1 MNKNDIVNPIVAQ
14 NNSSASYFAHT
25 VKGTIKQY
33 NYIKEEVL
41 KSDDKDVH
49 KMFIHVYHSSSNNI
63 RDNFWSPIPYST
75 IKKNVKYEAI
85 LYLES
90 IGVLERTGY
99 SDKQHECREYRI
111 VPDINFKILNVSPS
125 RVHLFTK
132 DDNKVCNLFTGKAI
146 KNKKVRHDIY
156 NKTGKKIIVSNI
168 VKQGMDPIEVNVID
182 YQNIEERLNYLWEQ
196 YILGNLNERKYLSYL
211 NDERC
216 YQGILMSGFVI
227 DKEARNLLYYQ
238 PSYRG
243 QKTGR
248 RSEIGGG
255 VQSCS
260 REQKH
265 EAYAYIPS
273 IRNYDVKSSQI
284 WGLYKQFKEANGCG
298 AALDISVLDK
308 YLNTDKAV
316 LALKVGISVDCW
328 KGILYGLFFG
338 GFPTFT
344 KEGKV
349 PNWKKDYMYLK
360 TEIIRKHICEELG
373 IKTWY
378 SNVHRR
384 REWNANANAILRIRI
399 ILQLFY
405 NQNRD
410 LILELKKWHDYL
422 ATKYISDRASYHKG
436 NVYIT
441 NKSDMKIEL
450 SQYMSSSKKLSA
462 KGRRDLASHVL
473 QGQEAAFISYLT
485 WYSMTDKNCPYR
497 VLSDQHDGLV
507 VKGFIPDKYIEKA
520 RKESDFPYARLVLK
534 SYR

>member
-1 MNKNDIVNPIVAQ
+1 MSSIAQ
-14 NNSSASYFAHT
+14 NNGSASYFAHT
-25 VKGTIKQY
+25 VRGTIKQY
-33 NYIKEEVL
+33 NYIREEVL
-41 KSDDKDVH
+41 KSNNDDVH
-49 KMFIHVYHSSSNNI
+49 KMFIHTYHSSLNSI
-63 RDNFWSPIPYST
+63 RDDFWSPIPYLT
-75 IKKNVKYEAI
+75 IKKNVKHEAI

-90 IGVLERTGY
+90 IGVIERTGY
-99 SDKQHECREYRI
+99 SDKQKECREYRVPPNLVFNI
-111 VPDINFKILNVSPS
+111 VNVSPG
-125 RVHLFTK
+125 RVYLFK
-132 DDNKVCNLFTGKAI
+132 QDDNKVCNLFTGKTI
-146 KNKKVRHDIY
+146 INKKVRHDIY
-156 NKTGKKIIVSNI
+156 NKSGKKIIVSNI
-168 VKQGMDPIEVNVID
+168 VKQGIDPIEVNVID
-182 YQNIEERLNYLWEQ
+182 YINIEHRLDYLWEQ

-227 DKEARNLLYYQ
+227 DKEARNLLYYR
-238 PSYRG
+238 PGYRG

-260 REQKH
+260 RDMKH
-265 EAYAYIPS
+265 EAYAYQS
-273 IRNYDVKSSQI
+273 SVRNYDVKSSQI

-298 AALDISVLDK
+298 AALDISVLDM

-316 LALKVGISVDCW
+316 LASAVGISVDCW

-344 KEGKV
+344 KDGKV

-378 SNVHRR
+378 STAHRK
-384 REWNANANAILRIRI
+384 REWNASADDVVHIRI

-422 ATKYISDRASYHKG
+422 ATKYISDRASYGSKG
-436 NVYIT
+436 TIYIK
-441 NKSDMKIEL
+441 NKSDMTIEL
-450 SQYMSSSKKLSA
+450 SQYMSKSRKLSA

-485 WYSMTDKNCPYR
+485 WYSKVDEDCPYR

-520 RKESDFPYARLVLK
+520 RKESDFPYAKLVLK
-534 SYR
+534 PYK